1 MSFLFPFAG
10 LSCHNVYQLRSAV
23 TAFRDSIHGDSQ
35 IKLMTINAP
44 YMFLYIGLLY
54 YIDVINVCN
63 VYKKIMNAFVIF
75 VNQCSN
81 GNKRRT
87 GTFCLRTP

>member
-1 MSFLFPFAG
+1 MSFLFLFAG

-35 IKLMTINAP
+35 IKLMTINVP
-44 YMFLYIGLLY
+44 YMFLYRS
-54 YIDVINVCN
+54 VILHRCN
-63 VYKKIMNAFVIF
+63 QRLQRLQKIMNAFVVF

-87 GTFCLRTP
+87 GTLCLRTP